1 MKTAINHL
9 IVITLLIS
17 MVYGCKKGGTT
28 PDPVIPDTT
37 VPAISITKP
46 TAGQAFVPG
55 NTITFQA
62 TFSDNE
68 KIASYEIAITK
79 VIATGLILKNVV
91 TPVNWSY
98 TKSSTSF
105 TPGAKLQEINLTD
118 IIIPM
123 DIGGKPV
130 ATGKYNFKVTCID
143 GSGNKK
149 ENTIEIN
156 IN

>member
-1 MKTAINHL
+1 MKTTIKYL
-9 IVITLLIS
+9 IVITLLIT
-17 MVYGCKKGGTT
+17 VFYGCKKGGTT

-37 VPAISITKP
+37 VPAISIAKP
-46 TAGQAFVPG
+46 TAGQTFVPG
-55 NTITFQA
+55 NTILFQA

-79 VIATGLILKNVV
+79 VIASGLILKNVV
-91 TPVNWSY
+91 TPVDWSY

-105 TPGAKLQEINLTD
+105 TSGVKLQEINLTD

>member
-1 MKTAINHL
+1 MRNAFKFF
-9 IVITLLIS
+9 IVISLLFTTL
-17 MVYGCKKGGTT
+17 YGCKKGGTT
-28 PDPVIPDTT
+28 PEPIIPDTT
-37 VPAISITKP
+37 LPSISITKP
-46 TAGQAFVPG
+46 TAGQAFVAG
-55 NTITFQA
+55 NAITFQA
-62 TFSDNE
+62 TFSDND
-68 KIASYEIAITK
+68 KIASYEIAINK

-91 TPVNWSY
+91 TPVNWSF

-105 TPGAKLQEINLTD
+105 TSGVKLQEINLTD

-130 ATGKYNFKVTCID
+130 ATGKYNFKVTCLD

-149 ENTIEIN
+149 ENTVEIN

>member
-1 MKTAINHL
+1 MKTAIKHL
-9 IVITLLIS
+9 IVIILLIT
-17 MVYGCKKGGTT
+17 VVDGCKKGGTT
-28 PDPVIPDTT
+28 PDPIIPDTT
-37 VPAISITKP
+37 LPSITITKP

-62 TFSDNE
+62 NFSDNE
-68 KIASYEIAITK
+68 KLASYEIAIVK

-91 TPVNWSY
+91 APVDWSY

-105 TPGAKLQEINLTD
+105 TSGVKLQEVNLTD

-130 ATGKYNFKVTCID
+130 SPGKYNFKVTCLD

-149 ENTIEIN
+149 ENAVEIN

>member
-1 MKTAINHL
+1 MKTAAKYL
-9 IVITLLIS
+9 MVITLLITV
-17 MVYGCKKGGTT
+17 VYGCKKGGTT
-28 PDPVIPDTT
+28 PEPIIPDTT
-37 VPAISITKP
+37 LPAISIAKP
-46 TAGQAFVPG
+46 TAGQVFVPG

-79 VIATGLILKNVV
+79 VIATGLILKNVI
-91 TPVNWSY
+91 TPVDWSY

-149 ENTIEIN
+149 EITVEFN

>member
-1 MKTAINHL
+1 MRNAFKFF
-9 IVITLLIS
+9 IVISLLFTTL
-17 MVYGCKKGGTT
+17 YGCKKGGTT
-28 PDPVIPDTT
+28 PEPIIPDTT
-37 VPAISITKP
+37 LPSISITKP
-46 TAGQAFVPG
+46 TAGQAFVAG
-55 NTITFQA
+55 NAITFQA
-62 TFSDNE
+62 TFSDND
-68 KIASYEIAITK
+68 KIASYEIAINK

-91 TPVNWSY
+91 TPVNWSF

-105 TPGAKLQEINLTD
+105 TSGVKLQEINLTD

-149 ENTIEIN
+149 ENTVEIN

>member
-1 MKTAINHL
+1 MRNAFKFF
-9 IVITLLIS
+9 IVISLLFTTL
-17 MVYGCKKGGTT
+17 YGCKKGGTT
-28 PDPVIPDTT
+28 PEPIIPDTT
-37 VPAISITKP
+37 LPSISITKP
-46 TAGQAFVPG
+46 TAGQAFVAG
-55 NTITFQA
+55 NAITFQA
-62 TFSDNE
+62 TFSDND
-68 KIASYEIAITK
+68 KIASYEIAINK

-91 TPVNWSY
+91 TPVNWSF

-105 TPGAKLQEINLTD
+105 TSGVKLQEINLTD

-130 ATGKYNFKVTCID
+130 ATGKYNFKVSCID

>member
-1 MKTAINHL
+1 MRNAFKFF
-9 IVITLLIS
+9 IVISLLFTTL
-17 MVYGCKKGGTT
+17 YGCKKGGTT
-28 PDPVIPDTT
+28 PEPIIPDTT
-37 VPAISITKP
+37 LPSISITKP
-46 TAGQAFVPG
+46 TAGQAFVAG
-55 NTITFQA
+55 NAITFQA
-62 TFSDNE
+62 TFSDND
-68 KIASYEIAITK
+68 KIASYEIAINK

-105 TPGAKLQEINLTD
+105 TAGAKLQEINLTD

>member
-1 MKTAINHL
+1 MRNAFKFF
-9 IVITLLIS
+9 IVISLLFTTL
-17 MVYGCKKGGTT
+17 YGCKKGGTT
-28 PDPVIPDTT
+28 PEPIIPDTT
-37 VPAISITKP
+37 LPSISITKP
-46 TAGQAFVPG
+46 TAGQAFVAG
-55 NTITFQA
+55 NAITFQA
-62 TFSDNE
+62 TFSDND
-68 KIASYEIAITK
+68 KIASYEIAINK

-91 TPVNWSY
+91 TPVNWSF

-105 TPGAKLQEINLTD
+105 TSGVKLQEINLTD

-130 ATGKYNFKVTCID
+130 ATGKYNFKVSCID

-149 ENTIEIN
+149 ENTVEIN